1 MADIAASPNSALTS
15 RQRAMRNIVNAGSLF
30 WLGAQLY
37 CLWLQS
43 HVTTYT
49 QASQAGRRLAMLNI
63 IAIFWFVAATFWN
76 RRFETRSAPPTQAK
90 ITRMRFVLIPASVA
104 LIAFGVLLVRS
115 SLR

>member
-1 MADIAASPNSALTS
+1 
-15 RQRAMRNIVNAGSLF
+15 MRSIVNAGSLF

-37 CLWLQS
+37 CLWLQC
-43 HVTTYT
+43 HVTTY
-49 QASQAGRRLAMLNI
+49 SQSSHAGRRFAVLNI
-63 IAIFWFVAATFWN
+63 MAILWFVAAAFWN